1 MSNRTGT
8 NVSSRMIIHIINFIG
23 GSYSNSKKELA
34 IELNI
39 PYRALL
45 RLYSGKQSENDVVAI
60 MSGIALYCLRER
72 IPPDTLFHGF
82 APR

>member
-1 MSNRTGT
+1 MDQHLVRLTLHLAEQLLNGEAL
-8 NVSSRMIIHIINFIG
+8 
-23 GSYSNSKKELA
+23 SKKAAA

-45 RLYSGKQSENDVVAI
+45 RLYSGKQSEHDVAII
-60 MSGIALYCLRER
+60 MSGIALYCFRER
-72 IPPDTLFHGF
+72 IPSDTLFCGF

>member
-1 MSNRTGT
+1 MDQRLVRLTLHLAEQLHNREAL
-8 NVSSRMIIHIINFIG
+8 
-23 GSYSNSKKELA
+23 SKKATA

-45 RLYSGKQSENDVVAI
+45 RLYSDKQSENDVVTI
-60 MSGIALYCLRER
+60 MRGIALYCLRER

>member
-1 MSNRTGT
+1 
-8 NVSSRMIIHIINFIG
+8 MIEICIADRLTLHLADQLLNG
-23 GSYSNSKKELA
+23 EALSKKALA
-34 IELNI
+34 LELNI
-39 PYRALL
+39 SYRALL
-45 RLYSGKQSENDVVAI
+45 RLHNGKQSENDVVII

>member
-1 MSNRTGT
+1 MIETCMA
-8 NVSSRMIIHIINFIG
+8 SRLTLYLAEQLLNG
-23 GSYSNSKKELA
+23 EALSKKELA

-39 PYRALL
+39 SYRALL
-45 RLYSGKQSENDVVAI
+45 RLYNGKQSENDVVTI

>member
-1 MSNRTGT
+1 MIENYMA
-8 NVSSRMIIHIINFIG
+8 SRLTLHLAEQLLNG
-23 GSYSNSKKELA
+23 EALSKKELA

-45 RLYSGKQSENDVVAI
+45 RLYNGKQSENDVVTI
-60 MSGIALYCLRER
+60 MSGIAIYCLRER
-72 IPPDTLFHGF
+72 IPPDNLFHEF